1 MAILTHP
8 FVFNRPLLWAVLPL
22 LISCSDGAGKP
33 AAAPSAIPV
42 VIHRISS
49 APWRDSINALGTT
62 RADESVTVTAKVSET
77 VRRVAFD
84 SGDVVE
90 AGDVLVDLSSGVELA
105 GLEEARA
112 DYREAER
119 LLRRQQELAERQLVA
134 ASEIDTQRAAR
145 DAARARMDVIRA
157 ELSNRVI
164 TAPFDGVLGVRQV
177 SVGSLVTPGT
187 PIATLDD
194 LTTIKLDFSVPERFL
209 ATISEGQ
216 QVSARSDTYP
226 ERTFSAKVSH
236 IDARVDP
243 VTRSVALIAEIPNA
257 DRTLRPGMLMSVT
270 LYGPSRQALVL
281 PEIAV
286 VQVGLDSFVF
296 RIKPDQTAERVKVE
310 PGSRRKGEVEIVE
323 GLDKGDRVVTDGV
336 VKMTEGVRVS
346 EVDTGE
352 RDAPPAV
359 SAADSPDAEPSLTGS
374 AGASPQSAR

>member
-1 MAILTHP
+1 MAIFTPTSFL
-8 FVFNRPLLWAVLPL
+8 NRSLLWVLFPLLV
-22 LISCSDGAGKP
+22 SCSDGTVEPSG
-33 AAAPSAIPV
+33 APSAIPV
-42 VIHRISS
+42 VTRPIASE
-49 APWRDSINALGTT
+49 PWRDSINALGTT
-62 RADESVTVTAKVSET
+62 RANESVIVTAKVSET

-90 AGDVLVDLSSGVELA
+90 AGNVLVDLSSGVELA
-105 GLEEARA
+105 GLDEARA

-119 LLRRQQELAERQLVA
+119 VLRQQQQLAERKLVA

-286 VQVGLDSFVF
+286 VQVGPDSFVF
-296 RIKPDQTAERVKVE
+296 RVKPDGTAERVQVE
-310 PGSRRKGEVEIVE
+310 LGSRRKGEVEIVE
-323 GLDKGDRVVTDGV
+323 GLNRGDRVVTEGV
-336 VKMTEGVRVS
+336 VKMTDGVRVS
-346 EVDTGE
+346 EVDTDK
-352 RDAPPAV
+352 RDMPPAI
-359 SAADSPDAEPSLTGS
+359 SSADSPGAAPSPSGS
-374 AGASPQSAR
+374 AGHGPQAAP